1 MNNIFD
7 LKFWQRDY
15 IKRFQ
20 LDRDA
25 KEILN
30 WFVLSSPQN
39 AEEFIKDKYAREVY
53 RGDIIDTY
61 CSKYDIKKINKLLQ
75 DLDEELLTKD
85 EIIDYEIPEQQEEF
99 EWFFRGRI
107 ASRTLKR
114 NGMKELAEKMCK
126 KITSE
131 TKSYD
136 EALCIID
143 EYVEI
148 TSREEI
154 EEYEY

>member
-53 RGDIIDTY
+53 REDIIDTY
-61 CSKYDIKKINKLLQ
+61 CLKYDINKINKLLH
-75 DLDEELLTKD
+75 DLDEEPLTKD
-85 EIIDYEIPEQQEEF
+85 EIENYEISEQEE
-99 EWFFRGRI
+99 
-107 ASRTLKR
+107 T
-114 NGMKELAEKMCK
+114 
-126 KITSE
+126 
-131 TKSYD
+131 
-136 EALCIID
+136 
-143 EYVEI
+143 
-148 TSREEI
+148 EEFD
-154 EEYEY
+154 

>member
-7 LKFWQRDY
+7 LRFWQRDY

-53 RGDIIDTY
+53 REDIIDAY
-61 CSKYDIKKINKLLQ
+61 CSKYDINKINKLLH
-75 DLDEELLTKD
+75 DLDQEPLTKD
-85 EIIDYEIPEQQEEF
+85 EIIDYEILEQQEEF
-99 EWFFRGRI
+99 EG
-107 ASRTLKR
+107 
-114 NGMKELAEKMCK
+114 
-126 KITSE
+126 
-131 TKSYD
+131 
-136 EALCIID
+136 
-143 EYVEI
+143 
-148 TSREEI
+148 
-154 EEYEY
+154 

>member
-53 RGDIIDTY
+53 RGDIIDEY
-61 CSKYDIKKINKLLQ
+61 CSKYDINKINKLLH
-75 DLDEELLTKD
+75 DLDEEPLTKD
-85 EIIDYEIPEQQEEF
+85 EIENYEISEQGETEEF
-99 EWFFRGRI
+99 E
-107 ASRTLKR
+107 
-114 NGMKELAEKMCK
+114 
-126 KITSE
+126 
-131 TKSYD
+131 
-136 EALCIID
+136 
-143 EYVEI
+143 
-148 TSREEI
+148 
-154 EEYEY
+154 